1 MLWRPSTS
9 RGSEE
14 PPGDLRGLTGLGA
27 AGRWLRMLPR
37 EQRAALLC
45 SDWSPPSSLGG
56 RDQGEA
62 DCRPGRSWDRA
73 LALRAVCPGAHPCLP
88 LHLSYRRLINGGDE
102 AHICG
107 CCVDGEVCYL
117 PSGSPDAERV
127 LALPG
132 WMEHCAGSQEPWGLS
147 PSPPRTFLPSGPQ
160 FPYPMVR
167 WLRLEDL

>member
-1 MLWRPSTS
+1 MVQPGGGCGCYPGS
-9 RGSEE
+9 RGRPFSASLIAVH
-14 PPGDLRGLTGLGA
+14 PAAWGA
-27 AGRWLRMLPR
+27 GT
-37 EQRAALLC
+37 
-45 SDWSPPSSLGG
+45 GG
-56 RDQGEA
+56 RGEA

-107 CCVDGEVCYL
+107 CCVDGEKVCYL

-132 WMEHCAGSQEPWGLS
+132 WMEHCTGSQEPWGLS